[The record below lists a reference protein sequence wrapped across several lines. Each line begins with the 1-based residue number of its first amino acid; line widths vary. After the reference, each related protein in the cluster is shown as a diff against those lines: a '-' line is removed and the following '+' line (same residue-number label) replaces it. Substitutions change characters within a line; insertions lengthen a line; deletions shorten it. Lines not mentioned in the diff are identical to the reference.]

1 MCVVCVSVEVVL
13 CVVLLLVLWGGEV
26 DGLVVFV
33 VVVEMF
39 V

>member
-13 CVVLLLVLWGGEV
+13 CVVLLLVLWGGGV